1 MAQFIGTSMLRG
13 FAGMLTRGAF
23 DYTTEILPNDG
34 TTPVAAFGVA
44 VKLNATADAVTPCD
58 DDADAVYGIS
68 VRQYGQAD
76 ENGVQAMPIV
86 TILKRG
92 YIAVKPKA
100 GTPARGGVVYI
111 APDGSITADST
122 GAGTLTGAYWM
133 GAKDAD
139 GLAELAFNI

>member
-1 MAQFIGTSMLRG
+1 MSQFIGTSMERG
-13 FAGMLTRGAF
+13 FEGMLTRGYF
-23 DYTTEILPNDG
+23 DNTTEILPNDG
-34 TTPVAAFGVA
+34 TAPVAAFGIA
-44 VKLNATADAVTPCD
+44 VMLNATADAVTPCT
-58 DDADAVYGIS
+58 DDADPVYGIS
-68 VRQYGQAD
+68 VRIYGQAD
-76 ENGVQAMPIV
+76 NSGVQAQNLV

>member
-1 MAQFIGTSMLRG
+1 MSQFIGTSMARG
-13 FAGMLTRGAF
+13 FAGMLTRGSF
-23 DYTTEILPNDG
+23 DNTTEILPNDG
-34 TTPVAAFGVA
+34 TAPVTAFGVA
-44 VKLNATADAVTPCD
+44 VKLNTGKTGVTPCT

-68 VRQYGQAD
+68 VREYGQAND
-76 ENGVQAMPIV
+76 SGVQAMPMV

-92 YIAVKPKA
+92 YIAVAPTA

-122 GAGTLTGAYWM
+122 GAGTLSGAYWM
-133 GAKDAD
+133 GAEDSD

>member
-13 FAGMLTRGAF
+13 FEGDITRGAF
-23 DYTTEILPNDG
+23 DYTTEIKANDADA
-34 TTPVAAFGVA
+34 PVQAFGIA

-68 VRQYGQAD
+68 VREYHQEG
-76 ENGVQAMPIV
+76 NPLNLV
-86 TILKRG
+86 TVLKRG

-100 GTPARGGVVYI
+100 GTPALGGAVYLD
-111 APDGSITADST
+111 ADGLISADST
-122 GAGTLTGAYWM
+122 GAVLIANAQWM